1 MCGDDG
7 GRSDRLLAEA
17 LQQNG
22 YALTACFSVGM
33 PNNYILLPGFDVD
46 STELAARK
54 LAGMQS
60 RLTAIESVT
69 EAYRAVQNQSAA
81 GSSSAA
87 DPETMRKQSA
97 AAAGLYVSG
106 SLPGVKTRW
115 IYPLFVKFALRKQ
128 AFRATGSCN
137 GCGKCARICPVQT
150 ISMVNKKPV
159 WGKDCVQCL
168 ACIHRCPVRGIE
180 YGKATERKGRYH
192 HPDLK

>member
-1 MCGDDG
+1 MWSG
-7 GRSDRLLAEA
+7 
-17 LQQNG
+17 
-22 YALTACFSVGM
+22 V
-33 PNNYILLPGFDVD
+33 DVD
-46 STELAARK
+46 RQEQAARE

-60 RLTAIESVT
+60 RLSAIESVT
-69 EAYRAVQNQSAA
+69 ESLADVQNQSAI
-81 GSSSAA
+81 GCSSVT
-87 DPETMRKQSA
+87 DPETRQKHLA
-97 AAAGLYVSG
+97 ASAGLYVSG
-106 SLPGVKTRW
+106 SFPWIKTRG
-115 IYPLFVKFALRKQ
+115 IYPLFVKYALRKQ
-128 AFRATGSCN
+128 AFRTTESCN